1 MLYFKRHLVYHFL
14 VKGKCKMTPKK
25 QKPQNTAP
33 SEMEKVYSR
42 LYEMIV
48 NGQLGQGVRLVE
60 RDLAKQFSVSRT
72 PVREAIQRMEQD
84 GLVERNKADRYA
96 RPVVAPLDEK
106 EMAELHE
113 IVASLE
119 ALAAR
124 CCAALPQKQRKP
136 LVKKMKALN
145 LAYSKVCFIEPFD
158 IDLVVER
165 DHGFH
170 AAYITEGAGKRVASM
185 RRAVKPQTQRYIR
198 TYLPAIIHRLE
209 ESVKEHDNIIAAIEA
224 GDETAADK
232 AVRKNWGNASKRL
245 GKAMALWN
253 PSISRHSGT
262 V

>member
-1 MLYFKRHLVYHFL
+1 MN
-14 VKGKCKMTPKK
+14 KK
-25 QKPQNTAP
+25 SHKPQKSTP

-42 LYEMIV
+42 LYEMII
-48 NGQLGQGVRLVE
+48 NGQLGQGARLVE
-60 RDLAKQFSVSRT
+60 RDLARQFSVSRT

-96 RPVVAPLDEK
+96 RPVVATMNEK

-124 CCAALPQKQRKP
+124 CCAALPLKKRKS

-145 LAYSKVCFIEPFD
+145 LAYSRACFTEPFD
-158 IDLVVER
+158 VDLAVKS
-165 DHGFH
+165 DHAFH
-170 AAYITEGAGKRVASM
+170 SAYITEGAGRRVASM

-198 TYLPAIIHRLE
+198 TFLPAIIQRLE
-209 ESVKEHDNIIAAIEA
+209 ESVKEHDDIITAIEK
-224 GDETAADK
+224 GDETGADK
-232 AVRKNWGNASKRL
+232 AVRKNWGKASRRL
-245 GKAMALWN
+245 GQAMALWN
-253 PSISRHSGT
+253 PSISKTAGR

>member
-1 MLYFKRHLVYHFL
+1 MNQKTH
-14 VKGKCKMTPKK
+14 
-25 QKPQNTAP
+25 KPQKSAP

-42 LYEMIV
+42 LYEMII
-48 NGQLGQGVRLVE
+48 NGHLGQGARLVE
-60 RDLAKQFSVSRT
+60 RDLARQFSVSRT

-84 GLVERNKADRYA
+84 GLVERNKADKYA
-96 RPVVAPLDEK
+96 RPVVAPLDQK

-119 ALAAR
+119 ALAATR
-124 CCAALPQKQRKP
+124 CAELPLKERKA

-145 LAYSKVCFIEPFD
+145 LAYSKVCFAEPFD
-158 IDLVVER
+158 VDLAVER
-165 DHGFH
+165 DHAFH
-170 AAYITEGAGKRVASM
+170 SAYITKGAGRRVASM

-198 TYLPAIIHRLE
+198 TFLPAIIQHLE
-209 ESVKEHDNIIAAIEA
+209 ESVSEHAAIIAAIEA

-232 AVRKNWGNASKRL
+232 AVRKNWGNAARRL

-253 PSISRHSGT
+253 PSISKTSGT